1 MNITDFFQ
9 EERKQLDSFTTI
21 SKSIINADQ
30 NQQCAVS
37 FSQVSI
43 VGRTEAKC
51 NMYLTFSYRYRAEQ
65 NSQLYKWKFSKKT
78 KHEERYSI
86 TSLKSTH

>member
-9 EERKQLDSFTTI
+9 EEHKRLDSFTAI

-30 NQQCAVS
+30 NQQRSVS

-43 VGRTEAKC
+43 AGRTEVKC
-51 NMYLTFSYRYRAEQ
+51 NIYLTFGYR
-65 NSQLYKWKFSKKT
+65 
-78 KHEERYSI
+78 
-86 TSLKSTH
+86 